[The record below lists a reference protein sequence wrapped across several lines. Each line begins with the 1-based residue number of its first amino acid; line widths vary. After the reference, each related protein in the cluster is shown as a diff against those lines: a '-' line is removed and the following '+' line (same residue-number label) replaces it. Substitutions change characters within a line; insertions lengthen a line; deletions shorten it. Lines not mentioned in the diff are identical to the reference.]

1 MGYALLL
8 NYRLVGYALLLNYK
22 YVYKLQIYYQELHW
36 PPFAFGVAPLMIS
49 LMSSASFHSKLKSF
63 QYNPSIAV
71 PSVFAGTS
79 KEKMFPKLG

>member
-1 MGYALLL
+1 MYI
-8 NYRLVGYALLLNYK
+8 NYK
-22 YVYKLQIYYQELHW
+22 YITKNYID

-63 QYNPSIAV
+63 QYNPNIAV

-79 KEKMFPKLG
+79 KERMFPKLG